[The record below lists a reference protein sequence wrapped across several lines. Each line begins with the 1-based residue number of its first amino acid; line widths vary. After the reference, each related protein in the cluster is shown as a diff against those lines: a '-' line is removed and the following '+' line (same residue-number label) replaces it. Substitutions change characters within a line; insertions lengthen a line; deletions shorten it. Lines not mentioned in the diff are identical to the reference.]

1 MIAQA
6 LHVLAQAAPPSPGPA
21 PTGPDAPIPTPV
33 LVFQPVIPEIIL
45 CAVAIA
51 GMLYEAFAPK
61 SSRTVHLVFALAGL
75 AGAGIAA
82 IKLWNWSGDPTVL
95 GDAIAADR
103 FAVVATVVLVI
114 AAAFGCIHYTHET
127 ARGRLAF
134 RGEFYPLVLFATAG
148 MVLIA
153 AANDLIVVFI
163 ALEILSLSL
172 YVLTGLGGR
181 RSNEAAMKYFLL
193 GAFSS
198 AFFLYGVAMAYGAT
212 GSTKIPD
219 VVGALGGQTGSQAL
233 ALLGMGL
240 LVIGFGF
247 KVSAAPFHMWTPDV
261 YQGAPTPVVA
271 FMSAATKVAAFF
283 ALMRV
288 LDVALQPLT
297 TTWTPVLYA
306 LSVISVVLGAVLAA
320 AQRDVKRMLAYSS
333 VAHAGF
339 ILAGLTSP
347 NMIGIRAAMFYL
359 IAYTVMTVGAF
370 GVDDGRRPS
379 RPTSR
384 RPTTATTGSRQ
395 RSPGLAALL
404 TIFLLS
410 LAGIPPTVGFIAKVT
425 VFGSAIRAGNWPL
438 VVVCVLASVI
448 AAYAYL
454 RVIVRMY
461 FRAPQ
466 LAVDDDRSLVPQVGR
481 ARPRG
486 HRARAGRVPAP
497 VVEHHRPGLHLE
509 VVSDDAQGDPRA
521 GRDGRGPRGARS
533 AGAWTASRTR
543 STRRSRPTPTCSA
556 RRRATCS
563 RPAASA
569 SGRCSCC
576 WPATSATRPTPG

>member
-1 MIAQA
+1 MIDAA
-6 LHVLAQAAPPSPGPA
+6 HLLAQAVPSPSPFA
-21 PTGPDAPIPTPV
+21 VPPTGPDAPIPTPV
-33 LVFQPVIPEIIL
+33 LVFNPVIPELIL
-45 CAVAIA
+45 CGLAIV
-51 GMLYEAFAPK
+51 GMLYEAFARR
-61 SSRTVHLVFALAGL
+61 SLRQVHLALALAGL

-82 IKLWNWSGDPTVL
+82 LKLWNWTGDPTVL
-95 GDAIAADR
+95 GDSIAADR
-103 FAVVATVVLVI
+103 FAVLATVILVI
-114 AAAFGCIHYTHET
+114 AAAFGVIAYTHE
-127 ARGRLAF
+127 AASGRLAF

-172 YVLTGLGGR
+172 YVLTGLGGS

-212 GSTKIPD
+212 ATTKIPAI
-219 VVGALGGQTGSQAL
+219 VGALAGRTGSQAL
-233 ALLGMGL
+233 ALLALGL

-247 KVSAAPFHMWTPDV
+247 KIAAAPFHMWTPDV

-271 FMSAATKVAAFF
+271 FMSAGTKVAAFF

-297 TTWTPVLYA
+297 TTWTPVIYA
-306 LSVISVVLGAVLAA
+306 LAIVSVVLGAILAA
-320 AQRDVKRMLAYSS
+320 AQRDVKRMLGYSA

-359 IAYTVMTVGAF
+359 IAYSVMTVGAF
-370 GVDDGRRPS
+370 GIVMLVGVKTDEPSSYDNYDGL
-379 RPTSR
+379 
-384 RPTTATTGSRQ
+384 AQ

-410 LAGIPPTVGFIAKVT
+410 LAGIPPTVGFIAKLT
-425 VFGSAIRAGNWPL
+425 VFGSAIQAGNWPL
-438 VVVCVLASVI
+438 VIVCVLASVI

-454 RVIVRMY
+454 RVVLRMY
-461 FRAPQ
+461 FRAPHV
-466 LAVDDDRSLVPQVGR
+466 AVDDDRSLMPQVAGLVL
-481 ARPRG
+481 AVTVLVLGVFPRLLSS
-486 HRARAGRVPAP
+486 VI
-497 VVEHHRPGLHLE
+497 E
-509 VVSDDAQGDPRA
+509 
-521 GRDGRGPRGARS
+521 
-533 AGAWTASRTR
+533 
-543 STRRSRPTPTCSA
+543 
-556 RRRATCS
+556 
-563 RPAASA
+563 SA
-569 SGRCSCC
+569 SILK
-576 WPATSATRPTPG
+576 W